1 MISQVI
7 SHYRI
12 IRELGAGGMGEVYLA
27 EDTRLG
33 RQVAIKFLPASY
45 QYDPERRNRFLSEAR
60 ATSALR
66 SPHIAAIFDIG
77 EHEGAMYLVM
87 EYVEGELLSERLKRG
102 PMTIKDAIDCA
113 AQIADALSEAHA
125 MGIVHCD
132 VKGANLMV
140 NERGMLK
147 LLDFGIAA
155 AAAASE
161 QEPDDRTK
169 KVGQQTAVGTLTGTV
184 SYMSPEQAMGRTI
197 DHRSDIFSL
206 GVVLYEMLAARL
218 PFEGQSPVEIIDSII
233 HTEPM
238 AIARLNYGVPADL
251 DRILRK
257 CLEKDRDRRY
267 QSVRELLIDLRN
279 LQRDSASGAQ
289 PATAALGRPTQVVAT
304 RRSRKTIDSL
314 AILPFV
320 NESGDAELEYL
331 SDGVTEALIN
341 SLSRLPRLRVMARS
355 TVFRYQGRGIEDA
368 QQIGNDLGVRAVL
381 TGRLLERGETL
392 LIKLEMV
399 DTNDGAHLWGEQ
411 YTRELADILSLEQE
425 ISREISE
432 ELRPRLTSAQKKNVA
447 KCCTENSEAYQLY
460 LKGRYHWNKRTE
472 AGIAKSIGYFE
483 QAIAIDAKF
492 ALAYAGLAD
501 AYNLMASYSAQP
513 LATPFLRA
521 KATALKAL
529 SLDDK
534 LAEAHAALAA
544 VRLWREYDWEGGER
558 GFRKAIALNPGYAT
572 AHMWLALTLAA
583 LEKMDEALSEV
594 KVAVDLDPL
603 SRVANL
609 NLARVLYFARS
620 FDESAEQCRKT
631 IEMYPD
637 YLIAHRRLGIVYGEM
652 GRFEEAEAEFKRAL
666 ATAENDSETMSAMA
680 YALAAGGR
688 VDDARGVLDQ
698 LYELDKATYVAPY
711 SLARVHIALG
721 EIDRAFECLES
732 TFNERLGI
740 LTYLKVEVMF
750 DSIRHDP
757 RFTELERRM
766 GLEPQAHEPPADS
779 NDSVWKEGMP

>member
-1 MISQVI
+1 VISQII

-45 QYDPERRNRFLSEAR
+45 QYDPERRTRFLSEAR

-87 EYVEGELLSERLKRG
+87 EYVEGEPLSEKLKRG
-102 PMTIKDAIDCA
+102 PMVIKDAIDSA

-132 VKGANLMV
+132 VKGANLMIT
-140 NERGMLK
+140 ERGMIK

-155 AAAASE
+155 AAAATDE
-161 QEPDDRTK
+161 EADDRTK
-169 KVGQQTAVGTLTGTV
+169 KVGQQTAVGTITGTV
-184 SYMSPEQAMGRTI
+184 SYMSPEQAMGRAI

-206 GVVLYEMLAARL
+206 GVVLYEMLAGRL
-218 PFEGQSPVEIIDSII
+218 PFEGQSPVEIIDCII

-238 AIARLNYGVPADL
+238 AIARLNYAVPPDL

-279 LQRDSASGAQ
+279 LQRDSGAGA
-289 PATAALGRPTQVVAT
+289 PAATEGLGRRTQVVT
-304 RRSRKTIDSL
+304 PRRSRKAIDSL
-314 AILPFV
+314 AILPFA
-320 NESGDAELEYL
+320 NQSGDTELDYL

-341 SLSRLPRLRVMARS
+341 NLSRLPRLRVMARS
-355 TVFRYQGRGIEDA
+355 TVFRYQGRGTEDA
-368 QQIGNDLGVRAVL
+368 QQIGNELGVRAVL

-411 YTRELADILSLEQE
+411 YTRNLADILTLEQE
-425 ISREISE
+425 ISSEISE
-432 ELRPRLTSAQKKNVA
+432 ELRPKLTSAQKKRVA

-472 AGIAKSIGYFE
+472 EGIAKSIGYFE

-558 GFRKAIALNPGYAT
+558 GFRKAIELNPSYAT
-572 AHMWLALTLAA
+572 AHLWLALTLAA
-583 LEKMDEALSEV
+583 LEKLEEALSEV
-594 KVAVDLDPL
+594 RLAVDLDPL

-609 NLARVLYFARS
+609 NLARVLYFARRY
-620 FDESAEQCRKT
+620 DESAEQCRKT

-637 YLIAHRRLGIVYGEM
+637 YLIAHRRLGIVCGEM

-666 ATAENDSETMSAMA
+666 AIAENDSETMSAMGYA
-680 YALAAGGR
+680 YAAAGR
-688 VDDARGVLDQ
+688 VDDARAILEQ
-698 LYELDKATYVAPY
+698 LNELARATYVSPY
-711 SLARVHIALG
+711 SLARVHIALD
-721 EIDRAFECLES
+721 EIDRAFECLEN
-732 TFNERLGI
+732 TFQERHGI
-740 LTYLKVEVMF
+740 LTYLKVEAMF
-750 DSIRHDP
+750 DRIRSDT

-766 GLEPQAHEPPADS
+766 GLEPEAHEAPADS
-779 NDSVWKEGMP
+779 K